1 MNLHSR
7 RELVFITLAGFF
19 ITNAIVAEL
28 IGGKLFQVG
37 PFVINLFNE
46 PFEITFVQSIGIM
59 LWPVVFLTTDLV
71 NEYYGPKGV
80 RRLTFL
86 TISLIGYAFIIL
98 FIGIQV
104 TATDFSPVSN
114 ENFQKVFGQSLWIIV
129 GSITAFLTSQLVDV
143 SIFWALRNRTGKKMI
158 WLRATG
164 STVVS
169 QLIDTF
175 IVQGIAFVL
184 PGVWTVNEYLKNAS
198 AGYVFKLGVAIAI
211 TPLIYLLH
219 YLIDGYIGKKESND
233 IIKHTAEEAL
243 HHKVKE

>member
-1 MNLHSR
+1 MNLNSKR
-7 RELVFITLAGFF
+7 DIVFLTLAGFF

-37 PFVINLFNE
+37 P
-46 PFEITFVQSIGIM
+46 FVQSIGIM

-80 RRLTFL
+80 RKLTFL
-86 TISLIGYAFIIL
+86 TVSLIGYTFIL
-98 FIGIQV
+98 LALAMMV
-104 TATDFSPVSN
+104 TATPFSPVSG
-114 ENFQKVFGQSLWIIV
+114 EAFQKVFGQSLWIIG
-129 GSITAFLTSQLVDV
+129 GSITAFLVSQLVDV
-143 SIFWALRNRTGKKMI
+143 SVFWALRNKTGSKMI

-164 STVVS
+164 STVIS

-175 IVQGIAFVL
+175 IVQGIAFVI
-184 PGVWTVNEYLKNAS
+184 PGVWTINEYLKNAS

-219 YLIDGYIGKKESND
+219 WLIDRYIGEEESHD

-243 HHKVKE
+243 HHKVKD

>member
-1 MNLHSR
+1 MNLNSR
-7 RELVFITLAGFF
+7 RDLVFITLAGFF

-37 PFVINLFNE
+37 PFV
-46 PFEITFVQSIGIM
+46 QSIGIM

-71 NEYYGPKGV
+71 NEYYGPQGV
-80 RRLTFL
+80 RRLTLL
-86 TISLIGYAFIIL
+86 TVSLIGYTFILLAIAML
-98 FIGIQV
+98 V
-104 TATDFSPVSN
+104 TATPFSPVSG
-114 ENFQKVFGQSLWIIV
+114 EAFQTVFGQSLWIII

-143 SIFWALRNRTGKKMI
+143 SVFWALRNKTGKKMI

-169 QLIDTF
+169 QLLDTF
-175 IVQGIAFVL
+175 IVQGIAFVI
-184 PGVWTVNEYLKNAS
+184 PGVWTVDEYLKNAS
-198 AGYVFKLGVAIAI
+198 AGYVFKLGVAVAI

-219 YLIDGYIGKKESND
+219 WWIDRYIGEKESQD

-243 HHKVKE
+243 HHKVNE

>member
-1 MNLHSR
+1 MNLNSKR
-7 RELVFITLAGFF
+7 DLVFITLAGFF

-37 PFVINLFNE
+37 P
-46 PFEITFVQSIGIM
+46 FVQSIGIM

-86 TISLIGYAFIIL
+86 TISLIGYAFIVL

-114 ENFQKVFGQSLWIIV
+114 ENFAKVFGQSLWIII

-143 SIFWALRNRTGKKMI
+143 SVFWALRNKTGSKMI

-175 IVQGIAFVL
+175 IVQGIAFVI
-184 PGVWTVNEYLKNAS
+184 PGVWTVDEYLKNAS

-219 YLIDGYIGKKESND
+219 WWIDRYIGEKESRD

-243 HHKVKE
+243 HHKLKE

>member
-1 MNLHSR
+1 MNLNAKR
-7 RELVFITLAGFF
+7 DLVFITLAGFF

-37 PFVINLFNE
+37 PFV
-46 PFEITFVQSIGIM
+46 QSIGIM

-71 NEYYGPKGV
+71 NEYYGPQGV
-80 RRLTFL
+80 RKLTML
-86 TISLIGYAFIIL
+86 TVSLIGYTFIIL
-98 FIGIQV
+98 ALAMLI
-104 TATDFSPVSN
+104 TATPFSPVSG
-114 ENFQKVFGQSLWIIV
+114 EAFHKVFGQSLWIII
-129 GSITAFLTSQLVDV
+129 GSITAFLSSQLVDV
-143 SIFWALRNRTGKKMI
+143 TVFWALRNKTGSKMI

-175 IVQGIAFVL
+175 IVQGIAFVI
-184 PGVWTVNEYLKNAS
+184 PGVWTLNEYLKNAS

-219 YLIDGYIGKKESND
+219 WLIDRYIGEKESHD

-243 HHKVKE
+243 HHNVKE